1 MKNINIYV
9 YFKPRDQWGGRVTQ
23 DDIREVTRDH
33 IICREATIILETRDT
48 DGSEDDHDMPSF
60 FKKQFINFYWC
71 TVGLKC

>member
-1 MKNINIYV
+1 M
-9 YFKPRDQWGGRVTQ
+9 TQ

-60 FKKQFINFYWC
+60 FKKTIY
-71 TVGLKC
+71 